1 MNGFKKFKSVHAQ
14 EIVNIQETLRRELS
28 DEPELLITQ
37 AKE

>member
-1 MNGFKKFKSVHAQ
+1 MNGFEEFKSVHAQ
-14 EIVNIQETLRRELS
+14 EIVNIQEMLRRELS